1 MIRIKSIYSKLL
13 VVKFIMNPNDNSEL
27 VLQQLQQSYDRLL
40 DLKKTLENK
49 ATFSIT
55 TTGLIITLIFGFTSF
70 LANNQF
76 RIFPLV
82 YILIGL
88 AVYLAIL
95 SLRNSISALKIANY
109 YFPFVNASKNT
120 ISLVDVINDYKSDKS
135 ITVLDKITDSYLTG
149 IKINDNLNQEKAQ
162 LVNKSQKYLYFSI
175 YTISVIVIIL
185 AIELLIHFL

>member
-13 VVKFIMNPNDNSEL
+13 VVKFIMNSNDNSEL
-27 VLQQLQQSYDRLL
+27 VLQQLQQTYDRLL

>member
-13 VVKFIMNPNDNSEL
+13 VVKFIMNSNDNIEL
-27 VLQQLQQSYDRLL
+27 VLQQLQQTYDRLL

>member
-13 VVKFIMNPNDNSEL
+13 VVKFIMNSNDNGEL

>member
-13 VVKFIMNPNDNSEL
+13 VVKFIMNSNDNSEL
-27 VLQQLQQSYDRLL
+27 VLQQLQQTYDRLL

-55 TTGLIITLIFGFTSF
+55 TTGLIVTLIFGFTSF

>member
-13 VVKFIMNPNDNSEL
+13 VVKFIMNSNDNSEL
-27 VLQQLQQSYDRLL
+27 VLQQLQQTYDRLL

-185 AIELLIHFL
+185 AIELVIHFL

>member
-13 VVKFIMNPNDNSEL
+13 VVKFIMNSNDNSEL
-27 VLQQLQQSYDRLL
+27 VLQQLQQTYDRLL

-55 TTGLIITLIFGFTSF
+55 TTGLIVTLIFGFTSF

-135 ITVLDKITDSYLTG
+135 IIVLDKITDSYLTG

>member
-13 VVKFIMNPNDNSEL
+13 VVKFIMNSNDNSEL
-27 VLQQLQQSYDRLL
+27 VLQQLQQTYDRLL

-82 YILIGL
+82 YILIGI

-185 AIELLIHFL
+185 AIELVIHFL

>member
-13 VVKFIMNPNDNSEL
+13 VVKFIMNSNDNSEL

>member
-1 MIRIKSIYSKLL
+1 
-13 VVKFIMNPNDNSEL
+13 MNSNDNSEL
-27 VLQQLQQSYDRLL
+27 VLQQLQQTYDRLL

-55 TTGLIITLIFGFTSF
+55 TTGLIVTLIFGFTSF

-135 ITVLDKITDSYLTG
+135 IIVLDKITDSYLTG

>member
-109 YFPFVNASKNT
+109 TA
-120 ISLVDVINDYKSDKS
+120 
-135 ITVLDKITDSYLTG
+135 DS
-149 IKINDNLNQEKAQ
+149 
-162 LVNKSQKYLYFSI
+162 
-175 YTISVIVIIL
+175 
-185 AIELLIHFL
+185 